1 MKNAITIDQLEAE
14 TALTLPD
21 REMLLVTVVIGTID
35 ILNDN
40 EVTVN
45 VTNNKVAIQVCAIV
59 EAINTN
65 LLDAPA
71 LTCNI
76 GQ

>member
-71 LTCNI
+71 LSCVV